1 METYHVLWVDDEVDH
16 LQSHILFLKQKGY
29 EITPCTNGHD
39 ALGIL
44 LNQRFDA
51 VLLDENMPGLNGLET
66 LEEIKKKN
74 RELPVI
80 MITKNEEE
88 QIMEEAIGSKISDY
102 LIKPVNPNQILLSLK
117 KNIAPQHIIAE
128 KTQRRYQQEFG
139 VLSQEINHLNTV
151 EDWQIYFQ
159 KLLFWELE
167 LEQTDDNALHEI
179 LQHQK
184 LEANQLFAR
193 FVENNYADWI
203 QSNDGPLLSHQLFEK
218 AVVPCLQ
225 KDLPTLLVVIDNL
238 RYDQWKRIEP
248 LIGQYF
254 VKTTEQ
260 AYFSLLP
267 TATQYARNALFAG
280 LLPIEIQKQFPQ
292 YWKFDF
298 EDGGKNLF
306 EEDLL
311 TAQWKRLGLEGIFSY
326 HKILQPKQS
335 QQLLKSLN
343 NHTHEKLTVIVYNFV
358 DMLSHAKTE
367 MELIKELAPDE
378 KAYRS
383 LTKTWF
389 ENSPLFEIIQRAKS
403 LGFQLLITTDHGTI
417 DVENP
422 SDVIGDKNT
431 SLNLRY
437 KTGKSLTYQEKQVIS
452 CSDPAE
458 FGLPSAHL
466 NSRYIFAKERFY
478 FIYPN
483 NHAHY
488 AQFFH
493 KSFQHG
499 GVSMEEM
506 IIPFVQFNS

>member
-1 METYHVLWVDDEVDH
+1 METYQILWVDDEVDH
-16 LQSHILFLKQKGY
+16 LQSHILYLKGKGY
-29 EITPCTNGHD
+29 HITPCSNGVD
-39 ALGIL
+39 ALKIL
-44 LNQRFDA
+44 DEHRFDA

-66 LEEIKKKN
+66 LEGIKQKN

-117 KNIAPQHIIAE
+117 KNISPQQIIAE

-139 VLSQEINHLNTV
+139 TLTQELNNLNSW
-151 EDWQIYFQ
+151 EDWQNYFQ

-167 LEQTDDNALHEI
+167 LEQTNDSALHEI

-184 LEANQLFAR
+184 KEANHLFGR
-193 FVENNYADWI
+193 FVEQNYRSWI
-203 QSNDGPLLSHQLFEK
+203 QGNESPLLSHQLFQK
-218 AVVPCLQ
+218 AIVPCLQ
-225 KDLPTLLVVIDNL
+225 DDRPTLLVVIDNL
-238 RYDQWKRIEP
+238 RYDQWKRLEP
-248 LIGQYF
+248 IIGQIYN
-254 VKTTEQ
+254 KTKELS
-260 AYFSLLP
+260 YCSLLP

-280 LLPIEIQKQFPQ
+280 LLPNEIQRQSPQ

-298 EDGGKNLF
+298 DEGGKNLF
-306 EEDLL
+306 EKELL
-311 TAQWKRLGLEGIFSY
+311 ETQWKRLGIAGEFSY
-326 HKILQPKQS
+326 HKILQLKQS

-343 NHTHEKLTVIVYNFV
+343 NHRHEKLTVIVYNFV

-383 LTKTWF
+383 LTQTWF
-389 ENSPLFEIIQRAKS
+389 DNSPLLEIIKKAKT
-403 LGFQLLITTDHGTI
+403 LGFQLLLTTDHGTI
-417 DVENP
+417 NVENP
-422 SDVIGDKNT
+422 SDVIGDRNT

-437 KTGKSLTYQEKQVIS
+437 KAGKSLTYQEKHVIS
-452 CSDPAE
+452 CDSPEE
-458 FGLPSAHL
+458 FGLPAAHL
-466 NSRYIFAKERFY
+466 NSKYIFAKDRYY

-493 KSFQHG
+493 QSFQHG

-506 IIPFVQFNS
+506 IIPFVQFNA

>member
-44 LNQRFDA
+44 ENQRFDA

-139 VLSQEINHLNTV
+139 VLSQELNHLSTV
-151 EDWQIYFQ
+151 DDWQNYFQ

-167 LEQTDDNALHEI
+167 LEQTDDSALHEI

-184 LEANQLFAR
+184 REANQLFAR
-193 FVENNYADWI
+193 FVENNYTDWI
-203 QSNDGPLLSHQLFEK
+203 QGKDAPLLSHQLFEK

-225 KDLPTLLVVIDNL
+225 KDRPTLLVVIDNL

-254 VKTTEQ
+254 V
-260 AYFSLLP
+260 
-267 TATQYARNALFAG
+267 
-280 LLPIEIQKQFPQ
+280 
-292 YWKFDF
+292 
-298 EDGGKNLF
+298 
-306 EEDLL
+306 
-311 TAQWKRLGLEGIFSY
+311 
-326 HKILQPKQS
+326 
-335 QQLLKSLN
+335 
-343 NHTHEKLTVIVYNFV
+343 
-358 DMLSHAKTE
+358 
-367 MELIKELAPDE
+367 
-378 KAYRS
+378 
-383 LTKTWF
+383 
-389 ENSPLFEIIQRAKS
+389 
-403 LGFQLLITTDHGTI
+403 
-417 DVENP
+417 
-422 SDVIGDKNT
+422 
-431 SLNLRY
+431 
-437 KTGKSLTYQEKQVIS
+437 
-452 CSDPAE
+452 
-458 FGLPSAHL
+458 
-466 NSRYIFAKERFY
+466 
-478 FIYPN
+478 
-483 NHAHY
+483 
-488 AQFFH
+488 
-493 KSFQHG
+493 
-499 GVSMEEM
+499 
-506 IIPFVQFNS
+506 